1 MPAGHPAARACAWK
15 RVLPSLASFA
25 ISLSFAA
32 HAATF
37 PNLYSVTVNQNPAAA
52 DQRAAATGAA
62 FAAVLVRVTG
72 NRYAGLD
79 PALQPLIK
87 DASRYTTQYGTDRQ
101 GRAIVGFNATRVDQA
116 LAGLNV
122 RIWGSER
129 PLTLIW
135 VAADDGQGGRA
146 LLGSGDAS
154 ADATPATVDLLT
166 MLRTE
171 LAAAADERGL
181 PLVLPRLDAD
191 DLAVVTIDDVSGGRD
206 DRVTAA
212 SVRYRADA
220 VLVGRLH
227 PGLVGN
233 EVEWVLFKDGERRML
248 QGTALRD
255 GLDAVADQ
263 YASEL
268 SAGGGT
274 TTSRL
279 RVLDV
284 ATPADYGRVMS
295 YLEKVS
301 SLQSVDVESLE
312 RGTLTVRVAARGDAQ
327 VLQRMLALGGV
338 LRPDSAAPAGG
349 ALVFRI
355 ASAEARP

>member
-1 MPAGHPAARACAWK
+1 MPAGHTAALLRASQC
-15 RVLPSLASFA
+15 VLLVLASLT
-25 ISLSFAA
+25 LSFGLR
-32 HAATF
+32 AATF
-37 PNLYSVTVNQNPAAA
+37 PNLYSVTVSQDPAAA
-52 DQRAAATGAA
+52 DQRAAATEAA
-62 FAAVLVRVTG
+62 LIAVLVRVTG
-72 NRYAGLD
+72 NRFAGQD
-79 PALQPLIK
+79 PELQPLIR

-129 PLTLIW
+129 PSTLVW
-135 VAADDGQGGRA
+135 VAVDDGQGGRA
-146 LLGSGDAS
+146 LLGRGDAP
-154 ADATPATVDLLT
+154 ADATPATADLLA

-171 LAAAADERGL
+171 LTAVADERGL
-181 PLVLPRLDAD
+181 PLVLPQLDGE
-191 DLAVVTIDDVSGGRD
+191 DLGAVTIDDISGGLE
-206 DRVTAA
+206 DRVMAA
-212 SVRYRADA
+212 SARYRADA

-233 EVEWVLFKDGERRML
+233 EVDWLLLKDGERRML
-248 QGTALRD
+248 EGTAVRD

-268 SAGGGT
+268 SVVGNA

-284 ATPADYGRVMS
+284 KTPDDYGRVMS

-312 RGTLTVRVAARGDAQ
+312 RGTLTVRVAARGDAR
-327 VLQRMLALGGV
+327 VLERVLALGGV
-338 LRPDSAAPAGG
+338 LRPDTSAPAGG

-355 ASAEARP
+355 ASTGRPE